1 MVAQKHRFVYQGLTW
16 TKLQAQTAAMK
27 MQILK
32 SGENK
37 VETQYKEG
45 RMDTGNECLTST
57 WVYPSTK
64 ALTVTIALIKG
75 LQEMVGFTDEKTE
88 E

>member
-32 SGENK
+32 DGENK
-37 VETQYKEG
+37 VGERNIKKVGWTQV
-45 RMDTGNECLTST
+45 MS
-57 WVYPSTK
+57 V
-64 ALTVTIALIKG
+64 
-75 LQEMVGFTDEKTE
+75 
-88 E
+88 